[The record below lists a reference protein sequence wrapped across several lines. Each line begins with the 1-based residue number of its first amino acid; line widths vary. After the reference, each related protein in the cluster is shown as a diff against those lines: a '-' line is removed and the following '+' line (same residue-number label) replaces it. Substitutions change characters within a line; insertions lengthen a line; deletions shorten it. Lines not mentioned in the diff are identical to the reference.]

1 MSELQREDIIN
12 TSIATSDITCS
23 TNSTVISDGPP
34 VNGHWAG
41 KDEEVTMQPNEQK
54 TSAFPK
60 HQPSSQSQTVEDN
73 KRPLFNGVD
82 LGRDGEEAD
91 DSDALFPV
99 QYPDIDVL
107 IMSEAGK
114 PIYCYSDREDH
125 TTLMGVCVALLNFVL
140 KTQNDNLRSIHT
152 RTGLHINFAHRSP
165 LVIVVVCRQH
175 SCFDEQTLINQIHAQ
190 IITTTTLQM
199 LKSIFQKAPTYDMK
213 RGINSKFSCFLFT
226 YFIFILFFSQ
236 RISENEHFSGIN
248 FFTNS
253 RLVYYLL

>member
-1 MSELQREDIIN
+1 MIN
-12 TSIATSDITCS
+12 
-23 TNSTVISDGPP
+23 DGPT
-34 VNGHWAG
+34 VNGHSTD
-41 KDEEVTMQPNEQK
+41 KDEDVQGGMSKAGSQTQQLAE
-54 TSAFPK
+54 SPK
-60 HQPSSQSQTVEDN
+60 RQSVSQSQPADSGE
-73 KRPLFNGVD
+73 RPLLNGDD
-82 LGRDGEEAD
+82 LGGDAEEAD

-114 PIYCYSDREDH
+114 PIYCYSDRADH
-125 TTLMGVCVALLNFVL
+125 TTLMSVCVALLNFVL

-213 RGINSKFSCFLFT
+213 RGINSK
-226 YFIFILFFSQ
+226 Y
-236 RISENEHFSGIN
+236 HF
-248 FFTNS
+248 
-253 RLVYYLL
+253 V